1 MEAVRAG
8 YARAVRRMDRW
19 LGGVLRILEKRGLD
33 RRTVVILT
41 SDHGESF
48 NEHGEACD
56 HPNGYEHGLFLYD
69 TLVRAPTILRGPG
82 VPSGRRISAQVEGID
97 ILPTIYELL
106 DLGPSADEG
115 YLQLDGQS
123 LCQDWRSQQPGR
135 RLTYSETRYPGYDRV
150 MLRTGRCKLVQDRV
164 SGHDVLFDLQTD
176 PGETI
181 DLVRKQPGIHEEM
194 VEDLIRFETSRQQCL
209 PGDTAL
215 MDADELAEV
224 IVRMRALGYIE

>member
-1 MEAVRAG
+1 
-8 YARAVRRMDRW
+8 
-19 LGGVLRILEKRGLD
+19 
-33 RRTVVILT
+33 
-41 SDHGESF
+41 
-48 NEHGEACD
+48 
-56 HPNGYEHGLFLYD
+56 
-69 TLVRAPTILRGPG
+69 
-82 VPSGRRISAQVEGID
+82 
-97 ILPTIYELL
+97 
-106 DLGPSADEG
+106 
-115 YLQLDGQS
+115 
-123 LCQDWRSQQPGR
+123 
-135 RLTYSETRYPGYDRV
+135 